1 MNAKRIQRL
10 LEMAHPLC
18 LDIKRQKKHISI
30 ILRKGR
36 IVSIGC
42 NRFKT
47 HPRAKEKGYMFE
59 EMHSELDAF
68 LKLDAPERGLVLFN
82 VRFNNL
88 GQMRMARPCERCM
101 PWCVGAFSEIW
112 YTTDEGVMVHGE
124 SLLPLNIVLP
134 NQEKHSNEEVFTI
147 S

>member
-1 MNAKRIQRL
+1 MNAKRLQRL
-10 LEMAHPLC
+10 LEYAYPLC
-18 LDIKRQKKHISI
+18 LSIKRQKKHISI

-47 HPRAKEKGYMFE
+47 HPVAKEKGYMFE

-68 LKLDAPERGLVLFN
+68 LKLDAPERDLVLFN
-82 VRFNNL
+82 VRFNSL

-101 PWCVGAFSEIW
+101 PWCYGAFSEIW
-112 YTTDEGVMVHGE
+112 YTTNEGVMLHGNT
-124 SLLPLNIVLP
+124 LFPLNIVKP
-134 NQEKHSNEEVFTI
+134 RQENDENEEILTVP
-147 S
+147 